1 MKKNNL
7 DKLIEQV
14 LNGKREPLKEV
25 KGGVSPG
32 KGKEKSTSNLG
43 LDLAELISII
53 GTGTETETVLK
64 SSRAALQTLMANI
77 NIVMDYTS
85 AETLAESF
93 RFFDYELATYQSEK
107 CSDLGSLMS
116 KFALSA
122 GLIAIKEQFNQST
135 AGFVNE
141 AFIAEL
147 MKGQTVPAG
156 SGGIEDIVV
165 MQNGKR
171 VGISLKFKASDILGG
186 SFSQLLET
194 LSIPYYKDYKSNQK
208 PGVRTI
214 RSDTVFRPEKLS
226 PRRSRVFVTP
236 NENPINDGGLYYL
249 AFEKRGDKLAVA
261 AYKITRED
269 IIGNAPP
276 DEGGFYNIKKL
287 NNILKQSP
295 PRTANSGVF
304 TFEGDYS
311 PKMFN
316 SVMDREMSEVLE
328 SLKLLDAWYGGLK
341 GKLMSYV
348 SSLEE
353 SDYENL
359 QTHLAAGAD
368 FTFKAFNISSCEEG
382 ALKESAQPAM
392 SQTSLHHLIDAITKQ
407 LLLK

>member
-1 MKKNNL
+1 MSKEL

-14 LNGKREPLKEV
+14 LIGAREQIEEE
-25 KGGVSPG
+25 KGGVSSE
-32 KGKEKSTSNLG
+32 KESEKSTSNLG

-53 GTGTETETVLK
+53 GTGTETETILK
-64 SSRAALQTLMANI
+64 SSRAALQTLMANA
-77 NIVMDYTS
+77 NIVIDYTS

-116 KFALSA
+116 KFALAA
-122 GLIAIKEQFNQST
+122 GLIAIKEQFNNSA

-147 MKGQTVPAG
+147 MKGQSVPAG
-156 SGGIEDIVV
+156 SSGVEDIMV

-171 VGISLKFKASDILGG
+171 VGISLKFKASEILGG

-194 LSIPYYKDYKSNQK
+194 LSIPYYKDYKSSQTA
-208 PGVRTI
+208 GVRTI
-214 RSDTVFRPEKLS
+214 RRDTDVRSETLS
-226 PRRSRVFVTP
+226 PRRSRVFVKP
-236 NENPINDGGLYYL
+236 NEDPINDGGLYYL

-261 AYKITRED
+261 AYKITPED
-269 IIGNAPP
+269 IIGSASSE
-276 DEGGFYNIKKL
+276 DGFYNINKL
-287 NNILKQSP
+287 NNILKQKP
-295 PRTANSGVF
+295 PQTADSAVF

-311 PKMFN
+311 PEMFN
-316 SVMDREMSEVLE
+316 SVMQREMSEVLE

-341 GKLMSYV
+341 GKMMSYI
-348 SSLEE
+348 SSLEK
-353 SDYENL
+353 SDYTHL

-368 FTFKAFNISSCEEG
+368 FTFKAFNISSCG
-382 ALKESAQPAM
+382 DDTLQESAQ
-392 SQTSLHHLIDAITKQ
+392 QTKPQPSLNHLIDTITKQ

>member
-1 MKKNNL
+1 MSREL

-14 LNGKREPLKEV
+14 LIGAREQIEEE
-25 KGGVSPG
+25 KGGVSSE
-32 KGKEKSTSNLG
+32 KESEKSTSNLG

-53 GTGTETETVLK
+53 GTGTETETILK
-64 SSRAALQTLMANI
+64 SSRAALQTLMANA
-77 NIVMDYTS
+77 NIVIDYTS

-116 KFALSA
+116 KFALAA
-122 GLIAIKEQFNQST
+122 GLIAIKEQFNNSA

-147 MKGQTVPAG
+147 MRGQTVPAG
-156 SGGIEDIVV
+156 SSGVEDIVV

-171 VGISLKFKASDILGG
+171 IGISLKFKASEILGG

-194 LSIPYYKDYKSNQK
+194 LSIPYYKDYKSNQQA
-208 PGVRTI
+208 GVRTI
-214 RSDTVFRPEKLS
+214 RSDTDVRSEKLS
-226 PRRSRVFVTP
+226 PRKSRVFVTP
-236 NENPINDGGLYYL
+236 NESPINDGGLYYL

-287 NNILKQSP
+287 NNILKQKP
-295 PRTANSGVF
+295 PKTADSALF

-311 PKMFN
+311 SEMFN
-316 SVMDREMSEVLE
+316 SVMQREMSEVLE

-341 GKLMSYV
+341 GKMMSYI
-348 SSLEE
+348 SSLEK
-353 SDYENL
+353 SDYTHL

-368 FTFKAFNISSCEEG
+368 FTFKAFNISSCG
-382 ALKESAQPAM
+382 DDTLQESTQQTKPQP
-392 SQTSLHHLIDAITKQ
+392 SLNHLIDTITKQ